1 MNEKTD
7 FPLRKVLRQSL
18 VLMMFSLVTAGSLI
32 AQSTFGTI
40 LGTVKDGTGSVVP
53 NATVLIVNV
62 GENSSRSVTTNANGD
77 YEAVNT
83 KPGLY
88 RIEVSVSGFETFKT
102 TEVPLVARQTLRIDA
117 TLSTGKL
124 TEQVNVTANA
134 GVITTET
141 QTISSSFESQ
151 KILNLPANYRGAG
164 GSTSPYALIAALP
177 GVQSDN
183 GGAFSIQGALPSQS
197 QFSLD
202 GISTTNVTGNSPLR
216 NAFPSAESVA
226 EIKVQGVGNAAEY
239 GQVGD
244 VTTISKSGTNDYH
257 ATAFWF
263 HQNRALDAKAYGALT
278 KPQKISNNFGGSGG
292 GPIRF
297 PKSVFGPL
305 GGYEGR
311 DKTFFFGTFE
321 SLRFPRGTTI
331 QNTVPTQAMRDGDLS
346 FQLRGPDGVVG
357 TADDGVV
364 ADPTSA
370 LPCVAPRITSGQV
383 TTPADR
389 RGCFANN
396 RIPDTRISA
405 IAKAFLTLYPLPNT
419 GASSTIQSVANYIRN
434 SSSSINS
441 NQYDIRVDHHLTS
454 KQSVFGRWTWK
465 DIKQDSPNILAL
477 PSSTGFDNYK
487 IVVVSHNYTLTPRVL
502 NEARFGM
509 TLNDSGSAFPFD
521 GRNFTNGLGL
531 KGIGPS
537 FPFNGISNVSFSG
550 DTTSLNKGRADGF
563 SKSRT
568 LQFNDNLTWTRGR
581 HTMKYGFDV
590 RWIRAVSPLGFI
602 GADNYANFSFNG
614 SFTRS
619 DFGDFLLG
627 IPASSS
633 YAIITQDNDGR
644 TTHYH
649 YFGQDSF
656 RVNQR
661 LTLEFGLRYE
671 YHPAYTDAGGN
682 IGNFD
687 PSVPRTGQV
696 VYPTGQQARLSPGF
710 LKTFNACPAPAANGA
725 ACTPVLSAQ
734 EAGLP
739 EGLRNVP
746 KLRFLPRFGFAY
758 RPFGDDKTVVRG
770 GIGAYNGTLL
780 GSIYFSLTGTLQ
792 SDVREFTNLD
802 SQGRSI
808 FQWPAV
814 QTGGTGISTGN
825 LGTASFR
832 TANDINYKDPYS
844 LQWNLSVDRYVGFG
858 IGIRASY
865 IGMKTTQLAWAP
877 DLNQMYY
884 SKTFA
889 VSRPLSDR
897 PFPNWGI
904 IFTRTAG
911 ASAYYNALQVEAN
924 RRFSNGLTFN
934 STYTWAKN
942 LNDNGGPNSTSLT
955 GETGGGRAADLYNR
969 HAEYGDD
976 YATRRHRS
984 ITTLVYDLPIGTRRK
999 FANHIHPVA
1008 NAVIGGWQL
1017 STIFLAQTGPYM
1029 TPAIGSNVV
1038 DPSGTGSG
1046 LSRTQHPDRIA
1057 DGNLSNPTRDLW
1069 LDVNAFVCP
1078 GQTSRSCTI
1087 GINPSRDIAP
1097 IGRFGTAG
1105 VGIIRGPGTIN
1116 LSLGL
1121 NKAFYLTERVKLEAG
1136 GSFTNVPNHVNLAD
1150 PNMTITSSAFG
1161 RITSAR
1167 GSELGGSRTGQVSMR
1182 LSF

>member
-1 MNEKTD
+1 MNSATK
-7 FPLRKVLRQSL
+7 LRIRQMLSHGLALML
-18 VLMMFSLVTAGSLI
+18 VYCFATGSLL

-40 LGTVKDGTGSVVP
+40 LGTVKDSSGSVVP
-53 NATVLIVNV
+53 NATVLIVNID
-62 GENSSRSVTTNANGD
+62 ENTSRTVLTNNNGD

-83 KPGLY
+83 KPGRY
-88 RIEVSVSGFETFKT
+88 RIEITVAGFETFKT

-117 TLSTGKL
+117 TLSTGRL

-134 GVITTET
+134 GAITTET
-141 QTISSSFESQ
+141 QTISSAFESQ
-151 KILNLPANYRGAG
+151 KIMNLPANYRAA
-164 GSTSPYALIAALP
+164 GSTSPYILISALP

-202 GISTTNVTGNSPLR
+202 GISTTNVTGNAPLR
-216 NAFPSAESVA
+216 QAFPSAESIA

-244 VTTISKSGTNDYH
+244 VTTISKSGTNDFH

-263 HQNRALDAKAYGALT
+263 HQNRALDSNAYGALT
-278 KPQKISNNFGGSGG
+278 KPQKIANDYGASGG

-297 PKSVFGPL
+297 PKAVFGPL

-321 SLRFPRGTTI
+321 GFKFPRGQTI
-331 QNTVPTQAMRDGDLS
+331 QNTVPTEAMRNGD
-346 FQLRGPDGVVG
+346 F
-357 TADDGVV
+357 
-364 ADPTSA
+364 SA
-370 LPCVAPRITSGQV
+370 LANVTVRDPLTGQ
-383 TTPADR
+383 A
-389 RGCFANN
+389 FAGN
-396 RIPDTRISA
+396 RIPDIRISP
-405 IAKAFLTLYPLPNT
+405 IAKAILTLYPLPNVSNPT
-419 GASSTIQSVANYIRN
+419 QFRVANYIRN
-434 SSSSINS
+434 SSSSLYS
-441 NQYDIRVDHHLTS
+441 NQYDIRIDHYLTS

-465 DIKQDSPNILAL
+465 DVKQDAPNNLSL
-477 PSSTGFDNYK
+477 PSNTSYDRYK
-487 IVVVSHNYTLTPRVL
+487 IFVVSHNYTMTPRVL

-509 TLNDSGSAFPFD
+509 TLNDFGTSFPFD
-521 GRNFTNGLGL
+521 GRGFTNSLGFR
-531 KGIGPS
+531 GIGPN
-537 FPFNGISNVSFSG
+537 FPFNGLPNIDFGTDVT
-550 DTTSLNKGRADGF
+550 DLNRNRAD
-563 SKSRT
+563 SASQSRT
-568 LQFNDNLTWTRGR
+568 YQFNNNLTWTRGR
-581 HTMKYGFDV
+581 HTMKYGFDQ

-602 GADNYANFSFNG
+602 GADNYGNSSFDGTFSGN
-614 SFTRS
+614 
-619 DFGDFLLG
+619 DFADFLLG
-627 IPASSS
+627 IPIRTS
-633 YAIITQDNDGR
+633 YAIIQQDNDGR

-649 YFGQDSF
+649 FFGQDSF

-687 PSVPRTGQV
+687 PSVPKSGRV
-696 VYPTGQQARLSPGF
+696 VYPTGKRNLLAPGF
-710 LKTFNACPAPAANGA
+710 LQTFNACPAPAANGA
-725 ACTPVLSAQ
+725 PCTPVLSAE

-746 KLRFLPRFGFAY
+746 KLRFLPRFGFAF

-792 SDVREFTNLD
+792 SDVREFTNL
-802 SQGRSI
+802 SAGGRPLY
-808 FQWPAV
+808 QWPAI
-814 QTGGTGISTGN
+814 QSSGTGITTGQ

-844 LQWNLSVDRYVGFG
+844 VQYNLSVDRYVGFG
-858 IGIRASY
+858 VGVRVSY

-877 DLNQMYY
+877 DLNQMT
-884 SKTFA
+884 SSRTFA
-889 VSRPLSDR
+889 INRPLSDR

-911 ASAYYNALQVEAN
+911 ATAYYNALQVEAN

-942 LNDNGGPNSTSLT
+942 LADNNGPNATSFV

-969 HAEYGDD
+969 RAEYGND

-999 FANHIHPVA
+999 FASNIHPAA
-1008 NAVIGGWQL
+1008 NAIIGGWQM
-1017 STIFLAQTGPYM
+1017 SAIFLAQTGPFL
-1029 TPAIGSNVV
+1029 TPSVGSV
-1038 DPSGTGSG
+1038 DPSGSGSG

-1057 DGNLSNPTRDLW
+1057 DGNIDNPTWFQWFDT
-1069 LDVNAFVCP
+1069 NAFVCP
-1078 GQTSRSCTI
+1078 GLTTRVAANCRI
-1087 GINPSRDIAP
+1087 GVNPARDAAP

-1105 VGIIRGPGTIN
+1105 VGILTGPGTIN

-1121 NKAFYLTERVKLEAG
+1121 NKAFFLTERVKLEAG
-1136 GSFTNVPNHVNLAD
+1136 ASFTNVANHTNLAD
-1150 PNMTITSSAFG
+1150 PQMNVTSTAFG

-1167 GSELGGSRTGQVSMR
+1167 SSELGGSRTGQVTMR